1 MGTHSPLEIPSNNED
16 LLHGP
21 SSWRPR
27 ASLEAGPLLRHS
39 PPRPQGSRLLHCCL
53 YGALSV
59 GSHISHLLPITWETS
74 KILSTVFYQ
83 LIRRLC
89 CLDFPI
95 GAVVKNL
102 PANTEVTGSIPGFGR
117 SPGGGNGNQMQHY
130 CLENCMDRG
139 AWWAAVHG
147 VAELVMTE
155 WQHARLTSLGI
166 EQGSQWL
173 QGLSPWSS
181 RNCLSVPTGGQGW
194 RWWLGALS
202 LLWCRL
208 ACLILEKLLLLYGAT
223 SSPVNREH
231 HKPHDC
237 RTMGKSG
244 RGGGWSPGEPVP
256 FPRGSLALAD
266 GYHLGPPL
274 FSWQAGN
281 CSVCMNLSL
290 VKCLLRWHKQLM
302 FGRPSSTSPWARA
315 GCQAICLSPL
325 AWRPF
330 RSHAPVEIWNPLE
343 PSSLPSGSSRGS
355 ELMFSFQLKI
365 SYSEAHRCS
374 FCSLWLSPCVIRE
387 T

>member
-1 MGTHSPLEIPSNNED
+1 
-16 LLHGP
+16 
-21 SSWRPR
+21 
-27 ASLEAGPLLRHS
+27 
-39 PPRPQGSRLLHCCL
+39 
-53 YGALSV
+53 
-59 GSHISHLLPITWETS
+59 
-74 KILSTVFYQ
+74 
-83 LIRRLC
+83 
-89 CLDFPI
+89 
-95 GAVVKNL
+95 
-102 PANTEVTGSIPGFGR
+102 
-117 SPGGGNGNQMQHY
+117 MQHY

-139 AWWAAVHG
+139 AWRAAVHG

-155 WQHARLTSLGI
+155 WEHARLTSLGI
-166 EQGSQWL
+166 EQGSQRL
-173 QGLSPWSS
+173 QGLSPWGS
-181 RNCLSVPTGGQGW
+181 RNCLSLPTGGQGW

-208 ACLILEKLLLLYGAT
+208 ACLILEKLLILYGDT
-223 SSPVNREH
+223 SSLVNREH

-244 RGGGWSPGEPVP
+244 RWGGGGLL
-256 FPRGSLALAD
+256 GSQCPSQGAAWPWQMLPS
-266 GYHLGPPL
+266 GTPPL

-281 CSVCMNLSL
+281 CSVCMSLSL
-290 VKCLLRWHKQLM
+290 VKCLLRWHEQLM
-302 FGRPSSTSPWARA
+302 LGRPSSAPPWARA
-315 GCQAICLSPL
+315 GCQAIHLSPL

-355 ELMFSFQLKI
+355 ELTFSFQLKI